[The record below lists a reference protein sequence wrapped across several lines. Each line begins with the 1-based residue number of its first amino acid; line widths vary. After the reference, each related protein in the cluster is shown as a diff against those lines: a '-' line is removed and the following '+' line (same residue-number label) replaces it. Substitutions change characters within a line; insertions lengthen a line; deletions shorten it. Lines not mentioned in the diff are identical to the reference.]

1 MVDSGFKSRPR
12 IILVLSDT
20 PDDAFKDMAEHYL
33 KSLQREN
40 PKSFDSLYK
49 EILKWKSEK
58 EPSEFP
64 DLLNKFAEDLIYP
77 ENWDVKM
84 IALALRQF
92 FIKTHKENGEPF
104 TLQIDGNKIE
114 NELDK
119 FIEMLVEAADLV
131 KNQEEAKKQQST
143 VNHIINT
150 LKSLL
155 RHL

>member
-12 IILVLSDT
+12 IILVFSDT

-92 FIKTHKENGEPF
+92 FIKTYKE
-104 TLQIDGNKIE
+104 K
-114 NELDK
+114 DK